1 MYLYILFTLV
11 ESFCIIYSYNDI
23 KNVTNKM
30 KSKNKFSQYQS
41 YSISHTFKSREISNL
56 NLF

>member
-23 KNVTNKM
+23 KNVTFIFVGLKFRGFIF
-30 KSKNKFSQYQS
+30 KNEFVD
-41 YSISHTFKSREISNL
+41 I
-56 NLF
+56 

>member
-1 MYLYILFTLV
+1 MYLYIMFKLV

-30 KSKNKFSQYQS
+30 KSKNKFSQY
-41 YSISHTFKSREISNL
+41 KS
-56 NLF
+56 